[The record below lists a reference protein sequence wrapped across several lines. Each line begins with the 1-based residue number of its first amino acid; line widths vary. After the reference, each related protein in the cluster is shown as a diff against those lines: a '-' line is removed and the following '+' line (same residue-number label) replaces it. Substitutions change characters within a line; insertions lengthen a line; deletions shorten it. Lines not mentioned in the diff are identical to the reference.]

1 MKQNA
6 NPLETILKLDPEL
19 YDQVSKTKN
28 LAYADKALPK
38 KYAYLIALA
47 LDASDGAENG
57 VKNLAKM
64 AMDSGATKDEIA
76 SALRVVMY
84 IKGVQGI
91 YTAARA
97 LQDIVNE

>member
-1 MKQNA
+1 MKPNT
-6 NPLETILKLDPEL
+6 NPLETILKLDPDL
-19 YDQVSKTKN
+19 YEQVSKTRN
-28 LAYADKALPK
+28 LAYEDKDLPK

-47 LDASDGAENG
+47 LDAADGSENG
-57 VKNLAKM
+57 VKSLAKM
-64 AMDSGATKDEIA
+64 AMDAGATKDEIA

-97 LQDIVNE
+97 LEDIV